1 LEPLLVHHWW
11 VGPILW
17 LLAYLGDLFLTH
29 WGASLWRRGKGAL
42 VSFDGSY
49 ELTPELQ
56 KDVDKGRIAPRLLVS
71 AAFWAGLLGVI
82 GQFVA
87 NDSVKSVYLLFL
99 GGLLL
104 VEIPVYLR
112 HIRNLSWVFMTRGI
126 AGLPSATF
134 PRYIAYRL
142 SGIELL
148 AFAMLFLAAGS
159 VTGSL
164 LFFGGAASC
173 ALIGAKHLRLGKRLA
188 GVVDAA

>member
-1 LEPLLVHHWW
+1 M
-11 VGPILW
+11 LW

-29 WGASLWRRGKGAL
+29 WGASLRRKGKGASL
-42 VSFDGSY
+42 SFDGSY

-71 AAFWAGLLGVI
+71 IAFWAGLLGVI
-82 GQFVA
+82 SQFIA
-87 NDSVKSVYLLFL
+87 NDSVRSVYFLFL

-112 HIRNLSWVFMTRGI
+112 HVRSLSWVFITRGI

-134 PRYIAYRL
+134 PRHIAYRH

-159 VTGSL
+159 VIGSL
-164 LFFGGAASC
+164 LLFGGAASC
-173 ALIGAKHLRLGKRLA
+173 AVVGMKHLRLGKRPVSYTHL
-188 GVVDAA
+188 